1 MNKQRLKSHFV
12 QGIIGLLVVLASLMP
27 VDAQSDVQVRVSV
40 PFDFIVDHD
49 RLPAGDYSLRR
60 YTTAQG
66 VLMIRNDGDGMRS
79 MFMAVSAESPI
90 PLGQARLVFNR
101 YGDQY
106 FLHQIWTSGVNY
118 YELPKSR
125 TERWIEK
132 DLSVGDLKR
141 IEMVPIG
148 SSPQ

>member
-12 QGIIGLLVVLASLMP
+12 QGIIGLLVVLATLMP

-60 YTTAQG
+60 YTTAPG
-66 VLMIRNDGDGMRS
+66 VLMIRNDGDGLPS
-79 MFMAVSAESPI
+79 MFMAVSSESSI
-90 PLGQARLVFNR
+90 PRGQARLVFNR

-106 FLHQIWTSGVNY
+106 FLHQIWTGVNY

-132 DLSVGDLKR
+132 DLSVADLKR
-141 IEMVPIG
+141 IEIVPIA